1 MRSEVKH
8 DKTNNR
14 FYLLAEG
21 YTIQLDYSQ
30 QGNVINFFHTYT
42 PPAIRGKGLA
52 SEVVKQGL
60 EYAKENN
67 LKVIASCSFVQ
78 SFITQN
84 KEYIKLLA

>member
-1 MRSEVKH
+1 MKSEVKH

-21 YTIQLDYSQ
+21 YTVQMDYSLEEDI
-30 QGNVINFFHTYT
+30 INFFHTYT
-42 PPAIRGKGLA
+42 PPAIRGRGLA
-52 SEVVKQGL
+52 SEVAKQGL

-67 LKVIASCSFVQ
+67 LKVIASCSFIQ

-84 KEYIKLLA
+84 EGYIKLLA

>member
-14 FYLLAEG
+14 FYLLVEG
-21 YTIQLDYSQ
+21 YTVHLAYSR
-30 QGNVINFFHTYT
+30 QGDVINFFHTYT

-60 EYAKENN
+60 EYVKENN

-78 SFITQN
+78 SFIIQN